1 VTLDTILFCLSA
13 KINPNRI
20 QDCDFVRPKWH
31 RMIVESESTV
41 GRLAD
46 HLRPMVYLHVKDL
59 VDEIGSVSSPAY
71 VRQIIQDLRE
81 IVRGL
86 HLIQEL
92 EETVLLD
99 LYPNLEEWALA
110 LVPQPD
116 QYLIADLA
124 RPPTL
129 TSWIVAYEE
138 SGLEIHNN

>member
-1 VTLDTILFCLSA
+1 
-13 KINPNRI
+13 
-20 QDCDFVRPKWH
+20 
-31 RMIVESESTV
+31 MIVAPESTV

-59 VDEIGSVSSPAY
+59 VDEIGSVSSPQY

-86 HLIQEL
+86 HIIQEL

-110 LVPQPD
+110 LEPQPD

-129 TSWIVAYEE
+129 TSWIVAYGE
-138 SGLEIHNN
+138 SGLEIHNS